1 MLMVIVIQ
9 LSINSQAPPIMP
21 ATPIAMRDANHRLTH
36 YVTLAAA
43 GGEFLIMRH
52 GKPLAHLGPA
62 QAPAQKN
69 ARAASTRAAKVKRAL
84 AVRATKAWPSKK
96 FDRADAYG
104 E

>member
-1 MLMVIVIQ
+1 
-9 LSINSQAPPIMP
+9 MP
-21 ATPIAMRDANHRLTH
+21 ATPIAMREAHHRLTH
-36 YVTLAAA
+36 YVALAAA

-52 GKPLAHLGPA
+52 GKPLARLGPA

-69 ARAASTRAAKVKRAL
+69 ARVASARAAKVKRAL
-84 AVRATKAWPSKK
+84 AVRAARAWPSAK

>member
-1 MLMVIVIQ
+1 
-9 LSINSQAPPIMP
+9 MP

-52 GKPLAHLGPA
+52 GKPLARLGPA
-62 QAPAQKN
+62 QAPAQKD